1 MEVGSDT
8 RNRVTAIII
17 RMKNTLKHV
26 LALPFALALL
36 GASLAAQE
44 SVAPALPAPG
54 KTDGKPA
61 DLAKPVKVFI
71 MLGQSNMLGLG
82 NINSGGPCPLEDA
95 VKKQNLYPFLLG
107 ETGDWVER
115 QDVRNVSLM
124 TANDVTE
131 ILHNEWLKVGGGN
144 GKSAGKLGVEFAVG
158 HLLGNAHEEPVML
171 LKCCIGNRSL
181 GHDLLPPGSKGYDFV
196 IKEKQGKEVV
206 EVTYTYAGYHEFP
219 VRWVKGEK
227 PAAPATGPDTPVKY
241 DSGYGNY
248 AKPRAGKPA
257 PPPAINPWHAGIHYD
272 WDIGAAKKALAQLG
286 TYYPGAKNYEVAGF
300 FFWQGE
306 KDCGD
311 PGLAAHYE
319 ANLVRF
325 IQSVRQDFNAPNAK
339 FVLGTLGEHVKG
351 TATGP
356 QGDVLNA
363 HLAVDGA
370 SGKYPE
376 FRGNVATV
384 YTHPMARGGSG
395 NGHYGMDSRVYMD
408 VGLAMGDA
416 MLKLLQ
422 ADPEESK

>member
-1 MEVGSDT
+1 MNHILGYEPKLGTAWRDGHWKMLTKGDVVELYDLSKDIKETTNLADKYPHRAEEMKAAIEKWKLEVTPG
-8 RNRVTAIII
+8 TAGGENPP
-17 RMKNTLKHV
+17 RK
-26 LALPFALALL
+26 
-36 GASLAAQE
+36 Q
-44 SVAPALPAPG
+44 
-54 KTDGKPA
+54 TDGKPA

-95 VKKQNLYPFLLG
+95 VKKQHLYPFLLG

-131 ILHNEWLKVGGGN
+131 TLHNEWLKVGGGN
-144 GKSAGKLGVEFAVG
+144 GKSAGKLGVEFSVG

-227 PAAPATGPDTPVKY
+227 PAAPAPGPDTPVK
-241 DSGYGNY
+241 
-248 AKPRAGKPA
+248 
-257 PPPAINPWHAGIHYD
+257 
-272 WDIGAAKKALAQLG
+272 
-286 TYYPGAKNYEVAGF
+286 
-300 FFWQGE
+300 
-306 KDCGD
+306 
-311 PGLAAHYE
+311 
-319 ANLVRF
+319 
-325 IQSVRQDFNAPNAK
+325 
-339 FVLGTLGEHVKG
+339 
-351 TATGP
+351 
-356 QGDVLNA
+356 
-363 HLAVDGA
+363 
-370 SGKYPE
+370 
-376 FRGNVATV
+376 GNVATV

-416 MLKLLQ
+416 MLKLMKGD
-422 ADPEESK
+422 AK